1 MTAPHVTVSGTT
13 TFYPVALLLRGTES
27 KGRLPFSH
35 SNNTLLSQGN
45 VNVSWATE
53 KKKREED

>member
-27 KGRLPFSH
+27 KGRLPFLH

-53 KKKREED
+53 KKREED